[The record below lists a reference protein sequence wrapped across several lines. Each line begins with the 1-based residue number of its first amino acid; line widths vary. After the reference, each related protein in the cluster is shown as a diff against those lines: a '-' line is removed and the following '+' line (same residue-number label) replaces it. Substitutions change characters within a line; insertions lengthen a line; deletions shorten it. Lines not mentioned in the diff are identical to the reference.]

1 MTTAAAA
8 REEVGVLLRGALRP
22 FCPCWFVG
30 LIPRR
35 RGDRVGV
42 LLQGTLPRENAGE
55 AGFRYVRGREA
66 HSGLG

>member
-1 MTTAAAA
+1 MITAAA

-30 LIPRR
+30 LIPRL

-42 LLQGTLPRENAGE
+42 LLRGTLRRENAGE
-55 AGFRYVRGREA
+55 AGPPYVRGR
-66 HSGLG
+66 